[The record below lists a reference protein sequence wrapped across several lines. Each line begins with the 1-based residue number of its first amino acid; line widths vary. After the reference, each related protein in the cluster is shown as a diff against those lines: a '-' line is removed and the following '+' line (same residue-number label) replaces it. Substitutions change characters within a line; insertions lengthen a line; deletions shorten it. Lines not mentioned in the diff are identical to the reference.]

1 MTCAVS
7 SGGGVPS
14 LGTDAVSSPSGAFCS
29 VWMGGFISAAEHP
42 EQGHVEQ
49 EYTGRTFLQ
58 SIEQKSGGICS
69 LVNELSQ
76 DMVFGFGL
84 KSTAKPPGM
93 LFRGGFSARSVSGL
107 WQFDGSTCGV
117 SSACGILV
125 AVVRLSLWM
134 TLGVPWPLKPWQCSV
149 HALSV

>member
-1 MTCAVS
+1 MLCPGPQEPFVLC
-7 SGGGVPS
+7 G
-14 LGTDAVSSPSGAFCS
+14 
-29 VWMGGFISAAEHP
+29 WGGFISAAEHP

-76 DMVFGFGL
+76 DMIFGFGL

-107 WQFDGSTCGV
+107 WHFDGSTCVV
-117 SSACGILV
+117 SPQPVAFWWQWSDFPCG
-125 AVVRLSLWM
+125 
-134 TLGVPWPLKPWQCSV
+134 
-149 HALSV
+149 